1 MRRRFLAVLLIFGVL
16 LVAIIPL
23 KYIVSNSSADV
34 ASSPGYVPIARI
46 AADADR
52 NLNGI
57 EDSLD
62 QEIAGSSSS
71 SMSQEYVN
79 VTVMLK
85 SEPTADDVAAFVSSG
100 GFLTASPWTYAIYGF
115 AGRISY
121 GGIGAFVKQ
130 CPDVLLVEKEAICNS
145 SLAYAAT
152 QVGARTYV
160 WNTLGLQGDPSSSI
174 AVLDT
179 GIDASHS
186 DLSPGY
192 GNLNFSEK
200 IVGWNDQINS
210 SSTFPYDDDG
220 HGSHCSGL
228 AAGDG
233 FFSTDSSGNAVATLG
248 ANLGS
253 YSSAGTY
260 LVSGMMVNK
269 TGTITIS
276 VKWYHNSTSS
286 SSLSG
291 LYLYYGDKTL
301 SSGSWTQVASVSTP
315 SQNNF
320 YSLTYNV
327 GSIPSGGYDMYHVLI
342 AVTRGTVGSLF
353 VEFNISWPYVPPS
366 DGFSAWTGI
375 APQSKLVG
383 VKVLDYSGSGT
394 STALIS
400 GINWIIA
407 NRVAYHITVASMSLG
422 FSSEVSSVDS
432 AVLNLVNSGVC
443 TVVAAGNSGSGTNY
457 IYSPGSVD
465 EAITVAAM
473 NQFDNIASYS
483 SQGGTSRYTGKTMK
497 PDITAPGGSFYA
509 VPLFSVDSNYND
521 AKGYWSDV
529 KANDSAPMQGTSM
542 ATPVVAGA
550 AEIVAQALGGYANW
564 NWTRSQALQPKM
576 ILLMT
581 ATETYPNLREP
592 AASTASPT
600 LDRGGK
606 DVHEG
611 YGRLNVDAAADA
623 VLKTYQIG
631 TTVSDSLGKPP
642 TLVDISVLGQKL
654 AWARNVQLV
663 SGVKY
668 NFTLS
673 VPSGADYDLYLYN
686 TTGNAYGEPVILA
699 NSTTATLGGVENIT
713 YTPSLSGE
721 YYVVVKLARED
732 SGAGQFTLTSSPSQA
747 VNLLLSLEP
756 NQATY
761 VRGQSVTFAVN
772 VFSQLVQTS
781 ESTLTLTITGPSGY
795 YYFDF
800 QRINMTAAAVS
811 EYSFTWV
818 VPDVAGTYVVE
829 VGLAPAQLTA
839 YGAAWLKVN

>member
-1 MRRRFLAVLLIFGVL
+1 MLVLVVLLAAL
-16 LVAIIPL
+16 IPAE
-23 KYIVSNSSADV
+23 YVRSTSSTDV
-34 ASSPGYVPIARI
+34 TSSHKYVPTARI
-46 AADADR
+46 AADADK
-52 NLNGI
+52 NLNGV
-57 EDSLD
+57 EDGLE
-62 QEIAGSSSS
+62 QEALARSSSS
-71 SMSQEYVN
+71 IGQEYVN

-85 SEPTADDVAAFVSSG
+85 TEPSADDVAAFVSSG
-100 GFLTASPWTYAIYGF
+100 GVLIASPWSYAIYGF
-115 AGRISY
+115 AGRIPY
-121 GGIGAFVKQ
+121 DGIQVFVEQ

-152 QVGARTYV
+152 QVGARPYA
-160 WNTLGLQGDPSSSI
+160 WNNLGLQGDPSLSI
-174 AVLDT
+174 ALLDS
-179 GIDASHS
+179 GIDASHI
-186 DLSPGY
+186 DFSPGY
-192 GNLNFSEK
+192 GNQNFSKK
-200 IVGWNDQINS
+200 IVGWNDQVNS
-210 SSTFPYDDDG
+210 STTVPYDDEG

-228 AAGDG
+228 AAGNG
-233 FFSTDSSGNAVATLG
+233 FFSTDSSGNAVSTWG
-248 ANLGS
+248 VNLGT

-260 LVSGMMVNK
+260 IVSGMMVNK

-286 SSLSG
+286 SSLSA
-291 LYLYYGDKTL
+291 LYLFYGDKTL
-301 SSGSWTQVASVSTP
+301 SSGSWTQVAFVTTP
-315 SQNNF
+315 SQNNL
-320 YSLTYNV
+320 YALAYNV

-342 AVTRGTVGSLF
+342 GVTGGTVGSLY
-353 VEFNISWPYVPPS
+353 VEFSLSWPYMPPS

-383 VKVLDYSGSGT
+383 VKVLDYSGSGS

-422 FSSEVSSVDS
+422 FSSEVSAVDS

-443 TVVAAGNSGSGTNY
+443 TVVAAGNSGSGSNY

-465 EAITVAAM
+465 EAVTVAAM

-483 SQGGTSRYTGKTMK
+483 SQGGTSRYTGKSVK
-497 PDITAPGGSFYA
+497 PDLTAPGGSFFA
-509 VPLFSVDSNYND
+509 APLFSVDSNLND
-521 AKGYWSDV
+521 ADGEWLDV
-529 KANDSAPMQGTSM
+529 RANDSAPMQGTSM

-550 AEIVAQALGGYANW
+550 AEIVAQALGGYASW
-564 NWTRSQALQPKM
+564 NWTRSQALQSKM

-581 ATETYPNLREP
+581 ATETYPNLRE
-592 AASTASPT
+592 AATSAVSPT
-600 LDRGGK
+600 LNRGGK

-623 VLKTYQIG
+623 VLKTYQTG
-631 TTVSDSLGKPP
+631 TSVSDSLGKPP
-642 TLVDISVLGQKL
+642 TLADISVLGQRL

-686 TTGNAYGEPVILA
+686 TTGNAYGEPVVLA
-699 NSTTATLGGVENIT
+699 SSTTATLGGVENIT
-713 YTPSLSGE
+713 YTASVSGE
-721 YYVVVKLARED
+721 YYIAVKLARED
-732 SGAGQFTLTSSPSQA
+732 SGAGQFTLASTPGQSIH
-747 VNLLLSLEP
+747 LLLSFEP

-772 VFSQLVQTS
+772 VFSQLLQTS
-781 ESTLTLTITGPSGY
+781 ESTLTLTITSQNGY

-800 QRINMTAAAVS
+800 QRINATVDALS
-811 EYSFTWV
+811 EYSFVWV

-829 VGLAPAQLTA
+829 VCLVPAQLTA
-839 YGAAWLKVN
+839 YDMALLKVN